1 MKDGKALDPLL
12 DFGDQVILITGAARG
27 FGRLLAR
34 ELTERGGRVVLGD
47 VLLDPLRAVADDI
60 NARHPRRAV
69 ALSCDV
75 SVEADCRAMVE
86 TAVTE
91 FGQLDIAVNN
101 AGIGGAMH
109 RLTEFS
115 GADLDRQLAVN
126 LKGVFYGMRY
136 QLAQMQSQ
144 GRGGAILNVSS
155 MAGIGAAPKSAPY
168 AAAKHGVIGLTRTA
182 AFEYARDNIR
192 VNAICPFYT
201 RTDMVASAAAES
213 GIDDVDAFLG
223 RGTPMRRIGRPE
235 EIVNV
240 MLMLVSPGN
249 TFMSGQAIAVDG
261 GSSAI

>member
-1 MKDGKALDPLL
+1 MQALDPLL
-12 DFGDQVILITGAARG
+12 DFSDQVVLVTGAARG

-34 ELTERGGRVVLGD
+34 ELTARGGRVVLGD
-47 VLLDPLRAVADDI
+47 VLPDPLQAVADDI
-60 NARHPRRAV
+60 NARHGHRAV
-69 ALSCDV
+69 ALECDV
-75 SVEADCRAMVE
+75 SVEADCKAMVE
-86 TAVTE
+86 AAVAE
-91 FGQLDIAVNN
+91 FGQLDVAVNN
-101 AGIGGAMH
+101 AGIGGAMKH
-109 RLTEFS
+109 LTEFTE
-115 GADLDRQLAVN
+115 ADLDLQLAVN

-155 MAGIGAAPKSAPY
+155 MAGLGAAPKSATY

-201 RTDMVASAAAES
+201 RTEMVTSAAEQS
-213 GIDDVDAFLG
+213 GIDDIDAFLG

-240 MLMLVSPGN
+240 MLMLISPGN